1 MRHNRRPALP
11 PAMNYPQFDRASN
24 NLPLSDDELQDFD
37 ALLQG
42 LPTDGA
48 MTVEGVD
55 GFLTAMLL
63 APAEWLDQWP
73 SADWLPLIWGGDG
86 PDGQPFASNR
96 QRKRATLFAL
106 RHLQS
111 IACALRDQAH
121 GARLAW
127 EPLFSV
133 VETPA
138 RAGAAAEEWVDAQDW
153 CLGFLQ
159 AMDLGPEAWRDWQAD
174 PALGPV
180 LRNIALLGGE
190 FEPAP
195 GSEDAA
201 ALDDPAERDALA
213 RRVAEGVL
221 AMHARRFPRAG

>member
-1 MRHNRRPALP
+1 
-11 PAMNYPQFDRASN
+11 MNYPQFDRASN
-24 NLPLSDDELQDFD
+24 NLPLSDEELQDFD

-48 MTVEGVD
+48 MSVEGVD

-63 APAEWLDQWP
+63 APPEWLDRWP

-86 PDGQPFASNR
+86 PEGQPFASNR

-111 IACALRDQAH
+111 IACALRDHAA
-121 GARLAW
+121 GPRGGW

-133 VETPA
+133 VEAPA
-138 RAGAAAEEWVDAQDW
+138 RPGAAAEEWIDAEDW

-159 AMDLGPEAWRDWQAD
+159 AMDLQPEAWRGWQAD
-174 PALGPV
+174 ATLGPV
-180 LRNIALLGGE
+180 LHTIALLGGE
-190 FEPAP
+190 VEPAA
-195 GSEDAA
+195 GSEEAA
-201 ALDDPAERDALA
+201 ALADPAERDALA

-221 AMHARRFPRAG
+221 AMHARRFPPAAA